1 MTETAAFSA
10 DRRAFLRGRPAP
22 PPPLR
27 PPWALAEARFV
38 DLCTGCD
45 DCVTTCPEHVLGRG
59 EGGYP
64 LFDPQQGEC
73 LFCRKCV
80 DACDTGALDGGLAGP
95 WTIKAGI
102 APACLAQNGVTC
114 FSCRDACGEAAIRFR
129 PAVGGALP
137 ELDLARC
144 TGCGACVGVC
154 PVAAISLVIPEHGH
168 GPDQAH
174 G

>member
-1 MTETAAFSA
+1 MTGTAAFSA
-10 DRRAFLRGRPAP
+10 DRRAFLRGRPAA

-27 PPWALAEARFV
+27 PPWAISEARFV

-45 DCVTTCPEHVLGRG
+45 DCVTACPEHVLGRG

-95 WTIKAGI
+95 WTIKADI

-154 PVAAISLVIPEHGH
+154 PVAAISLAA
-168 GPDQAH
+168 PDHAH
-174 G
+174 GSEHAHG

>member
-1 MTETAAFSA
+1 MTGTAAFSP
-10 DRRAFLRGRPAP
+10 DRRAFLRGRPAAP
-22 PPPLR
+22 SPLR
-27 PPWALAEARFV
+27 PPWALGEARFV

-45 DCVTTCPEHVLGRG
+45 DCIAACPEHVLVRG
-59 EGGYP
+59 DGDYP
-64 LFDPQQGEC
+64 LFDPRQGEC
-73 LFCRKCV
+73 LFCEKCV
-80 DACDTGALDGGLAGP
+80 EACDTGALDGRLPGP

-137 ELDLARC
+137 ELDPTRC

-154 PVAAISLVIPEHGH
+154 PVAAISLTMPEALDG
-168 GPDQAH
+168 
-174 G
+174 